1 MLGCMHS
8 LRSSLDLLRSRSPA
22 FDPRVG
28 HQWSLR
34 QTEAAD
40 AGADAAPD
48 APTPADSARE
58 DTPAPGKAK
67 AAAPNVDPNFL
78 LDRALERT
86 LAAMQRGKEA

>member
-1 MLGCMHS
+1 MHS

-28 HQWSLR
+28 HHWPLR
-34 QTEAAD
+34 QVEAAD
-40 AGADAAPD
+40 TAADVVPD

-58 DTPAPGKAK
+58 ETPAPGKAK
-67 AAAPNVDPNFL
+67 AAAPNVDPTFL

>member
-1 MLGCMHS
+1 MHS

-28 HQWSLR
+28 HHWPLR
-34 QTEAAD
+34 QVEAAD
-40 AGADAAPD
+40 TAADVVPD

-58 DTPAPGKAK
+58 ETPAPGKPK
-67 AAAPNVDPNFL
+67 AASSVDPNYL

-86 LAAMQRGKEA
+86 PAAMQRGKEA